1 LHRQGQGQKQK
12 TGGTERRKGSIGVD
26 GALKHRNIAIFVP
39 HNGCPCRCSF
49 CNQRIISGKE
59 KQPSA
64 ESVKDAVRVALA
76 SKGNYGKTELA
87 FFGGSFTAI
96 DRDYMIS
103 LLEAAYEF
111 IKNGSIDGI
120 RISTRPDRIDEEI
133 IGILKRYSVTA
144 VELGA
149 QSLDDEVLALNRRGH
164 TVKDIE
170 NAFYSLKDA
179 GFETGLQMMTGLYGS
194 SYEKDIKTAE
204 RIIALHPDTARI
216 YPTVVLKGTY
226 LAELYE
232 KGIYKPMTLD
242 ETVSLCAD
250 ILPKFIEA
258 DIDVIRLGLH
268 YSDDV
273 EKNCLAG
280 GFHPALMELVEGEI
294 YLRKALKILENYPK
308 NKPLTLYVNEKEL
321 SKMKGQQKRNEK
333 ILINQGFCCT
343 IKGHLFLDKYTV
355 LVEE

>member
-1 LHRQGQGQKQK
+1 M
-12 TGGTERRKGSIGVD
+12 
-26 GALKHRNIAIFVP
+26 P
-39 HNGCPCRCSF
+39 HNGCPCQCSF
-49 CNQRIISGKE
+49 CNQKIISGKQN
-59 KQPSA
+59 QPSA

-76 SKGNYGKTELA
+76 SKGNYDKTELA

-96 DRDYMIS
+96 DREYMIS
-103 LLEAAYEF
+103 LLETAYEF
-111 IKNGSIDGI
+111 IKDGSIDGI
-120 RISTRPDRIDEEI
+120 RISTRPDKIDGEI
-133 IGILKRYSVTA
+133 IEILKRYGVTA

-149 QSLDDEVLALNRRGH
+149 QSMNDEVLLLNRRGH

-170 NAFYSLKDA
+170 NAFCMLKDS

-194 SYEKDIKTAE
+194 SRERDLETAKKIVE
-204 RIIALHPDTARI
+204 LKPDTARI

-232 KGIYKPMTLD
+232 QGVYKPMTLD

-250 ILPKFIEA
+250 ILPLFFEKNIN
-258 DIDVIRLGLH
+258 VIRLGLH

-273 EKNCLAG
+273 KENYLAG

-294 YLRKALKILENYPK
+294 YLRKALEALEKYPK

-343 IKGHLFLDKYTV
+343 IKGHLFLNKYTV

>member
-1 LHRQGQGQKQK
+1 M
-12 TGGTERRKGSIGVD
+12 
-26 GALKHRNIAIFVP
+26 P
-39 HNGCPCRCSF
+39 HNGCPCQCSF
-49 CNQRIISGKE
+49 CNQKIISGKQN
-59 KQPSA
+59 QPSA
-64 ESVKDAVRVALA
+64 DSVKDAVRVALA
-76 SKGNYGKTELA
+76 SKGNFDKTEIA

-103 LLEAAYEF
+103 LLEAAFEYV
-111 IKNGSIDGI
+111 KNGFVEGI
-120 RISTRPDRIDEEI
+120 RISTRPDRIDGEI
-133 IGILKRYSVTA
+133 IKILKRYGVSA

-149 QSLDDEVLALNRRGH
+149 QSMDDEVLLLNRRGH

-170 NAFYSLKDA
+170 DAFFMLKNA

-194 SYEKDIKTAE
+194 TYEKDVKTAE
-204 RIIALHPDTARI
+204 RIVELHPDTARI

-226 LAELYE
+226 LGELFE
-232 KGIYKPMTLD
+232 KSEYKPMTLD

-250 ILPKFIEA
+250 ILPMFIESG
-258 DIDVIRLGLH
+258 IDVIRLGLH

-273 EKNCLAG
+273 KENYLAG

-294 YLRKALKILENYPK
+294 YLRKALKILEKYPK
-308 NKPLTLYVNEKEL
+308 NKPLTLFVNEKEL
-321 SKMKGQQKRNEK
+321 SKMKGHQKRNEK

-343 IKGHLFLDKYTV
+343 IKGNLFLDKYTV